1 MRAIDTP
8 EFASGWGTLE
18 RVNPLPFVLIAAL
31 SIVGCSA
38 APQGARQ
45 YRLRGQVVALVPDR
59 HELTVKHGDIPGF
72 MPAMTMA
79 YRVKDAKLLDGLSR
93 GDLIS
98 ATLNVREADA
108 WLSAIQRTG
117 HAAVAN
123 TGAVPRVM
131 DVLEP
136 GEPVPDTV
144 LQDQNGQ
151 PRRLTD
157 WRGRAVAVTFVYTRC
172 PMPDFCP
179 LMERQFAEAQHRIES
194 DSSLT
199 DAIHLVAVSFDP
211 EHDTPDVLTAHA
223 RAQGADPRVWTYL
236 TGAPAAIEDVA
247 SRFGVSVMRE
257 QETAAALTHN
267 LRTAVIDPRGRLV
280 KIYSGNDW
288 TPTTLVE
295 DLREARGRR

>member
-1 MRAIDTP
+1 MLA
-8 EFASGWGTLE
+8 
-18 RVNPLPFVLIAAL
+18 
-31 SIVGCSA
+31 GCSA
-38 APQGARQ
+38 VPDSRARQ
-45 YRLRGQVVALVPDR
+45 YPLRGQVLALVPDR
-59 HELTVKHGDIPGF
+59 HELTVKHQDIPGF

-79 YRVKDAKLLDGLSR
+79 YRVKDATLLDGLSR

-98 ATLNVREADA
+98 ATLNVREAEA

-117 HAAVAN
+117 HAEVAD
-123 TGAVPRVM
+123 TGPVPRVM

-144 LQDQNGQ
+144 LRDENGQ

-179 LMERQFAEAQHRIES
+179 LVERQFAEAQRRIAS
-194 DSSLT
+194 DRTLA
-199 DAIHLVAVSFDP
+199 DAVRLVAVSVDP
-211 EHDTPDVLTAHA
+211 GHDTPDVLRAHA
-223 RAQGADPRVWTYL
+223 RARGADPRLWTYL
-236 TGAPAAIEDVA
+236 TGTPESIDDVA

-257 QETAAALTHN
+257 GDDAAPLTHN
-267 LRTAVIDPRGRLV
+267 LRTAVIDPRGRVV
-280 KIYSGNDW
+280 KIYSGSDW
-288 TPTTLVE
+288 TATMLVE